1 MIGSHHPFSWWPSH
15 SEPPSTEPTAGRAK
29 IPPTSWITRWRPTV
43 SPPAHPRR
51 QRGARFVD
59 LKMDWFCWGK
69 SSETGNH
76 ELFSH
81 EIWRCPMVSCK
92 MSQQS
97 IDEPLGFAFFGG
109 CIIIRVW
116 AKSSRRLESFEP
128 EIVCVQYE
136 VSNFLGTQFWPTP
149 ISMNHDG

>member
-1 MIGSHHPFSWWPSH
+1 MIGSHHPLVM
-15 SEPPSTEPTAGRAK
+15 TEPLGALHGAHCRKGKDPTNVVDYPLTANSVTTGTPEASTGSAVRW
-29 IPPTSWITRWRPTV
+29 PQWI
-43 SPPAHPRR
+43 
-51 QRGARFVD
+51 GFVGEN
-59 LKMDWFCWGK
+59 LQKPMG
-69 SSETGNH
+69 
-76 ELFSH
+76 FSH